1 MIRQTRGAALILVL
15 MVVGILGLLS
25 LQMGLSAKEHV
36 SRADRLQARTEALLR
51 LQSSEAALVFSLLT
65 EPWVTVDE
73 GASDNPYVAG
83 WNFRGEPFEVDGI
96 RYAIQ
101 DVKGLLVVPQASDST
116 LAFERLLRYVGIES
130 ARVRRIV
137 DALKAEQDP
146 GFRPSNI
153 SERPVPWQSL
163 DELRGLGGLTDEEF
177 ERLQP
182 LLSLYPTAE
191 FNPATAPAPV
201 LATRYDESV
210 VNTLTTLQS
219 RNELDAGTFLR
230 VTGLGDDEF
239 TVFYPGPALRLSTE
253 RFDPEFRLRRESTL
267 VLRPYE
273 NEPLQLWGR
282 RQ

>member
-1 MIRQTRGAALILVL
+1 LILVL

-36 SRADRLQARTEALLR
+36 ARADRLQARTEALLR

-65 EPWVTVDE
+65 EPWVTVEE
-73 GASDNPYVAG
+73 GATDNPYVAG

-101 DVKGLLVVPQASDST
+101 DVKGLLVVPQATDSA
-116 LAFERLLRYVGIES
+116 LAFERLLRGAGIES

-137 DALKAEQDP
+137 DALRAEQDP
-146 GFRPSNI
+146 KFRPVNVN
-153 SERPVPWQSL
+153 ERPVPWQSL
-163 DELRGLGGLTDEEF
+163 DELRGLGGLTEAEF
-177 ERLQP
+177 EQIKP
-182 LLSLYPTAE
+182 WLSLYPTAE
-191 FNPATAPAPV
+191 FNPATAPAAV
-201 LATRYDESV
+201 LATRYDPSIVE
-210 VNTLTTLQS
+210 TLTALQS
-219 RNELDAGTFLR
+219 RNELDGNAFLR

-239 TVFYPGPALRLSTE
+239 TVFYPGPALRVSTE
-253 RFDPEFRLRRESTL
+253 RRESQFRLRRETTL

-273 NEPLQLWGR
+273 GEPVQLWGR